1 MIDLIIGTNA
11 MGLCRRLLIF
21 KRSFLAEENVSAHLH
36 RGVHTL
42 PALLNEQG
50 TLGKLC
56 NTVIMYLSTALLHVL

>member
-42 PALLNEQG
+42 PALLNEQ
-50 TLGKLC
+50 
-56 NTVIMYLSTALLHVL
+56 